1 MGLHVKLDFK
11 KTEVFILR
19 RLAIP
24 VIVVSIMII
33 DGNYISNFW
42 IGLMIFGLGFFLN
55 YLLDLILIAPFI
67 RKNKKDL

>member
-1 MGLHVKLDFK
+1 VKLDFK